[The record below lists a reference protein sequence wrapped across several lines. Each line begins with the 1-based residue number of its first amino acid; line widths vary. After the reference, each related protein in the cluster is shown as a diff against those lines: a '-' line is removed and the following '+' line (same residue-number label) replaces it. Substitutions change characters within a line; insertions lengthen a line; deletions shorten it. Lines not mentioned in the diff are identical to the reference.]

1 MIIDER
7 ERGRDSAPRVLRNKI
22 KTEINKVASAIGG
35 TPISTIIET
44 ISVSDFVWRREDTCE
59 ILGVMV
65 GRKAIRDI
73 RSHFLQSALFSFA
86 LNSISGA
93 FLAMVSHQSNF
104 ITLPVR
110 LRYDIRAYLE
120 PRELKAHGTISKEE
134 HGAIACIFSEPVK
147 DRCAFCS
154 SPARKRCGKC
164 FTAFYCSEHH
174 QSGHWKVHRIS
185 CCVYQ
190 EQRKPIVFPPKR
202 L

>member
-1 MIIDER
+1 MPAHCCLDLNIQHQDE
-7 ERGRDSAPRVLRNKI
+7 
-22 KTEINKVASAIGG
+22 IGTG
-35 TPISTIIET
+35 LQSPLPYFTNDRARRACEQCTSTARAWIT
-44 ISVSDFVWRREDTCE
+44 SSDVEMF
-59 ILGVMV
+59 GVMV

-120 PRELKAHGTISKEE
+120 PLALKAHGTISKAE

-174 QSGHWKVHRIS
+174 QSGHWKVHRVS

-190 EQRKPIVFPPKR
+190 GQRKPIVFPPKR